1 MESGSDRPST
11 GRADMFSG
19 AGLGLLLG
27 TLLGLAVTP
36 VVAGVVGAITALLA
50 VFLGLDGRETTLRLP
65 AVNALRIGAFGF
77 ATVAGLVLGLYL
89 RVNNPLAADPGAAMA
104 RWTAAFPDN
113 PTLARQMMVFER
125 TALRP
130 TEIAYGNE
138 GSPAQSTQLEET
150 LASAKQMVL
159 FSDLSDYDA
168 CSRLDPDRFGSPEDT
183 LAAYDRGDPPELVQ
197 AVATRLGA
205 VSEADKPTALRLAHD
220 ILCDVQAS
228 DVE

>member
-1 MESGSDRPST
+1 MESGRERPSD

-27 TLLGLAVTP
+27 TLLGLAITP
-36 VVAGVVGAITALLA
+36 VVTGVVGAITALLA
-50 VFLGLDGRETTLRLP
+50 IFLGLDGRDTPLRLP
-65 AVNALRIGAFGF
+65 AVNVLRIGAFGF

-130 TEIAYGNE
+130 AEIAYGGE
-138 GSPAQSTQLEET
+138 GAPAQTTQLDET

-168 CSRLDPDRFGSPEDT
+168 CSRLDPDRFGSAEDT
-183 LAAYDRGDPPELVQ
+183 LAAYRRGDPPELVQ
-197 AVATRLGA
+197 AVATRLDGLP
-205 VSEADKPTALRLAHD
+205 EADRPAALRLSHD
-220 ILCDVQAS
+220 ILCDVQAT